1 MMSWT
6 EETYRIHEVEPHFQ
20 PQLEDGINYYASDA
34 RPILKEAIE
43 SAMTVGDSFDLELP
57 FITAKGN
64 HLWVRAIGN
73 AEKMDSRIVRLFGM
87 FQDITE
93 RKLAEIAILES
104 EEKFKALADTSP
116 LAIYMSVGIEQ
127 KYEYINPTALRLF
140 GYTLAETPTVEQ
152 WWPLAYPDETYRN
165 QIIEEWQ
172 HKVEYA
178 IATSSEIE
186 PMEVVV
192 TCKDGSQKIIQWGFK
207 SIGKQ
212 NWAFGL
218 DLTERKQ
225 AENEIKQ
232 LAFYDPLTQLP
243 NRRLLLDRLH
253 QAMVACVRSKLYGA
267 LLFIDLDNFKTLNDT
282 LGHDQGDLLLQEVA
296 NRLLACVR
304 ECDTVARLGGD
315 EFVVML
321 MGLDACLEEAATHS
335 QKIGMKIL
343 DKMNQKYQ
351 LTGHEHYCSASI
363 GINLFDGH
371 SLSVNELMKQADIA
385 LYQAK
390 SDGRNT
396 LRFFDPDMQS
406 SMLARVELTHDLR
419 LALANKQFK
428 LFCQI
433 EVGQENKIIGVEVL
447 LRWQHPERGLISP
460 NEFIPLAE
468 ETGLIQSIGHWVL
481 ESACTVLK
489 AWEGLPHLQNVHL
502 AVNISVR
509 QFHQA
514 NFVERVLEVV
524 RHSGIDLDK
533 LMLELTENVV
543 LADLDDAVAKMNA
556 LKDFG
561 VRFSLDDFGTG
572 YSSLA
577 YLTRLPFDQL
587 KIDRSFVENI
597 GVKPSD
603 AIIIQTIIAMASQL
617 GIDVIAEGVETE
629 TQRDFLYQ
637 QGCLVCQGYLFGKP
651 MPLADLSDTRLLP

>member
-1 MMSWT
+1 M
-6 EETYRIHEVEPHFQ
+6 I
-20 PQLEDGINYYASDA
+20 D
-34 RPILKEAIE
+34 
-43 SAMTVGDSFDLELP
+43 
-57 FITAKGN
+57 
-64 HLWVRAIGN
+64 
-73 AEKMDSRIVRLFGM
+73 
-87 FQDITE
+87 
-93 RKLAEIAILES
+93 KLRR
-104 EEKFKALADTSP
+104 
-116 LAIYMSVGIEQ
+116 EQ
-127 KYEYINPTALRLF
+127 KAEYINPKFVSLF
-140 GYTLAETPTVEQ
+140 GYTLDDVPTVAH
-152 WWPLAYPDETYRN
+152 WWPLAYPDETYRR
-165 QIIEEWQ
+165 QIEEEWQ
-172 HKVEYA
+172 QRIQDA

-192 TCKDGSQKIIQWGFK
+192 TCKDGSHKIIQWGFK
-207 SIGKQ
+207 SIDKQ

-225 AENEIKQ
+225 AEDEIKQ

-296 NRLLACVR
+296 SRLTTCVR

-321 MGLDACLEEAATHS
+321 IGFDACPEEAAAQS

-343 DKMNQKYQ
+343 DKLNQKYQ
-351 LTGHEHYCSASI
+351 LTGHEQYFSASI

-371 SLSVNELMKQADIA
+371 SLSVNELLKQADIA

-396 LRFFDPDMQS
+396 LRFFDPGMQS

-419 LALANKQFK
+419 LALRKNQFK
-428 LFCQI
+428 LFCQT
-433 EVGQENKIIGVEVL
+433 EVGHDQNIIGVEVL